1 MGGKAPMNFHKTLKK
16 IKSNLLSLFL
26 AIAVSFIIIPT
37 ITTPLQM
44 YADGSMTDQDG
55 LGSRKIVGGPTSD
68 RTGWLFYMI
77 DVNNNPISDTY
88 VIALF

>member
-1 MGGKAPMNFHKTLKK
+1 MNFHKTLKK

-26 AIAVSFIIIPT
+26 AIAVSFIIIPI